1 VPTNNP
7 VKTLSLT
14 LKRAAAGLSGTL
26 LRSLPQRVRRWAPLA
41 ESVSPVQDPPTLH
54 PVTPDE
60 LLHFEVPRP
69 AQRPRR
75 SPTDALDPA
84 LLALA
89 KAEAALLKLQ
99 HPDGYWC
106 AELQGDSILE
116 SEYILLKFILGQ
128 EADPRLPLIA
138 NYLRSLQQAE
148 GGWAMYPGGKAD
160 LSGTVKA
167 YFALKLIGDAAE
179 APHMLAARKV
189 VHRLGGAERCNSFT
203 KFFFA
208 ALGQISYDACPSIP
222 PEIVLLPKWFYFN
235 LYHVSAWTRTMI
247 LPLGIVT
254 TLRFTRRT
262 PLRREQRMDELYL
275 DPQAANQLDPA
286 TSSTIPRSWR
296 DFFLLFDKVLKV
308 YEQSPLPFL
317 REHAIDRAERWLLD
331 HLDHSQGLG
340 AIFPPMVY
348 ILIVFRALGYPDDHP
363 RVVQAHK
370 QLEEFFIR
378 DGEQIRIQPCLSPVW
393 DTGIALHA
401 LAEAGISRDS
411 APAKAATRWLLEK
424 ECRRPADWQHNC
436 DPDVEP
442 SGWFFEFA
450 NPHYPD
456 VDDTAM
462 VIMAMERAGGDVA
475 KPAVQ
480 RGLKWLLAMQNDDGG
495 WAAFD
500 RTRHRPVLE
509 KIPFADHNAM
519 QDPSCP
525 DITGRVLEC
534 LGHLGYT
541 TEHLAVRK
549 AVKYLRTQQDDQ
561 GPWWGRWGVN
571 YIYGTW
577 QVLVGLK
584 SVGEKMD
591 RWYVRRAI
599 RWLRSVQ
606 KTDGSFGES
615 PDSYEDP
622 STKGQGPSTASQTA
636 WGVMALIAAASPDDL
651 STDPF
656 IQRAIEWLVATQQ
669 ADGSWNEDYF
679 TGTGFPKVFYLK
691 YHLYRLYFPL
701 TALARYTRLSTH
713 LPESIASRHPSLR

>member
-1 VPTNNP
+1 MPTNNP
-7 VKTLSLT
+7 VKSLSLT

-26 LRSLPQRVRRWAPLA
+26 WRSLPESVRRLAPAL
-41 ESVSPVQDPPTLH
+41 E
-54 PVTPDE
+54 PVTRGEATLEAAAPVYAE
-60 LLHFEVPRP
+60 LPTAPRP
-69 AQRPRR
+69 SRIAPPK
-75 SPTDALDPA
+75 SLDPA
-84 LLALA
+84 LLALTR
-89 KAEAALLKLQ
+89 AEAALLKLQ
-99 HPDGYWC
+99 NPDGYWC

-128 EADPRLPLIA
+128 EDDPRLPLIA
-138 NYLRSLQQAE
+138 NYLRSLQQAD
-148 GGWAMYPGGKAD
+148 GGWPMYPGGKGD

-167 YFALKLIGDAAE
+167 YFALKLMGDPAD
-179 APHMLAARKV
+179 APHMFAARKLV
-189 VHRLGGAERCNSFT
+189 RSLGGAEKCNSFT

-254 TLRFTRRT
+254 TLRFTRKT
-262 PLRREQRMDELYL
+262 PLRPDQRMDELYL
-275 DPQAANQLDPA
+275 DLHAANQLSPTPRNGRNRKAAVLDEVKHL
-286 TSSTIPRSWR
+286 IPRSWR
-296 DFFLLFDKVLKV
+296 EFFLLFDKVLKF
-308 YEQSPLPFL
+308 YEQSPLPYL
-317 REHAIDRAERWLLD
+317 RERAMDRAERWLLD
-331 HLDHSQGLG
+331 HLDHSEGLG

-348 ILIVFRALGYPDDHP
+348 ILLVFRALGYPDDHP
-363 RVVQAHK
+363 RVLKAHSH
-370 QLEEFFIR
+370 LEDFFIQ
-378 DGEQIRIQPCLSPVW
+378 DGDKIRIQPCLSPVW

-401 LAEAGISRDS
+401 LAEAGISPDS
-411 APAKAATRWLLEK
+411 KPARAATRWLLDK
-424 ECRRPADWQHNC
+424 ECRNPADWQQNT

-442 SGWFFEFA
+442 SGWFFEFD

-462 VIMAMERAGGDVA
+462 VVMALKRAGGPGA
-475 KPAVQ
+475 RAAVR
-480 RGLKWLLAMQNDDGG
+480 RGLEWLLAMQNDDGG

-500 RTRHRPVLE
+500 RTRHRPILE

-534 LGHLGYT
+534 LGHLGFT
-541 TEHLAVRK
+541 TENHVVRR
-549 AVKYLRTQQDDQ
+549 AIKYLRSQQDPE
-561 GPWWGRWGVN
+561 GGWWGRWGVN
-571 YIYGTW
+571 FVYGTW
-577 QVLVGLK
+577 QVLIGLR

-591 RWYVRRAI
+591 RWYVRRAV

-636 WGVMALIAAASPDDL
+636 WGLMGLIAAADPEDL
-651 STDPF
+651 HTDPF
-656 IQRAIEWLVATQQ
+656 IQRAVEWLVATQQ
-669 ADGSWNEDYF
+669 PDGNWHEDHF

-701 TALARYTRLSTH
+701 TALARYARLS
-713 LPESIASRHPSLR
+713 LSSPA